1 MSEITRQQHADLA
14 VDAYITR
21 SVTKGNE
28 TIRIGGNEYKVAAVW
43 NNPKTG
49 YYGAV
54 YQDVRTNDFI
64 AAHRGTLISLN
75 DLSDVYTDL
84 KMVTRSMNNQSADA
98 EKLTRIAIRLL
109 TMR

>member
-1 MSEITRQQHADLA
+1 MSKITRQQHADLA

-64 AAHRGTLISLN
+64 AAHRGTAISLK
-75 DLSDVYTDL
+75 DLSDGYTDL
-84 KMVTRSMNNQSADA
+84 KMVTRSMNN
-98 EKLTRIAIRLL
+98 
-109 TMR
+109 